1 MSDEGRDRAIQ
12 LVGAEISVDF
22 TKHILLFS
30 VHKHEQKDSAKRQN
44 CNRHSQL
51 LERSQLSD
59 ERRDRATQLVDMK
72 VSVDLTKHTLLL
84 SAHEHEQRQ
93 RKQDN
98 CNRY

>member
-59 ERRDRATQLVDMK
+59 ERRDRANQLVVVDG
-72 VSVDLTKHTLLL
+72 SVDFTKHTLLF
-84 SAHEHEQRQ
+84 SVHEHEQKDSAQTREL
-93 RKQDN
+93 
-98 CNRY
+98 